1 MEALVARGVQLLVAL
16 VGAYLV
22 AFWFALIIWTFQDIQ
37 ARSRS
42 VMAQIF
48 STLVVVLFF
57 VPGVLIYLILRPN
70 ETLEEAY
77 QRSLE
82 EEYLLQDLDELP
94 VCPSC
99 RRYVRDDFVWC
110 PSCRFEIRKPCSEC
124 KQLVDRRWAACP
136 YCGAAQGPLVEV
148 PPEPSRLDRDPEVG
162 LPSATLTSLVK
173 QARERLGARWPRLLP
188 GDSERSRLSSASGTK
203 SFAIPFWRS
212 NEKPDASAAPPPWNP
227 ATRSDGNG
235 QESLSENWNPSSG
248 KRDGAEGD
256 RTEEFPAETRR
267 SQE

>member
-1 MEALVARGVQLLVAL
+1 MEAFLVRGVQLLIAL

-22 AFWFALIIWTFQDIQ
+22 ALWFALIVWTFQDIQ

-57 VPGVLIYLILRPN
+57 VPGVLIYLILRPS
-70 ETLEEAY
+70 ETLDEAY

-99 RRYVRDDFVWC
+99 RRYARDDFVWC
-110 PSCRFEIRKPCSEC
+110 PSCRYEIRQPCSEC
-124 KQLVDRRWAACP
+124 ERLVDRRWAACP
-136 YCGAAQGPLVEV
+136 YCGAAQFSPVEI
-148 PPEPSRLDRDPEVG
+148 PPESERLGRAMADGPTSTT
-162 LPSATLTSLVK
+162 LPDLVL
-173 QARERLGARWPRLLP
+173 QARARLGARWPRFLP
-188 GDSERSRLSSASGTK
+188 KEGDRSQFSSAPSSK
-203 SFAIPFWRS
+203 SFAFPFWRS
-212 NEKPDASAAPPPWNP
+212 NAKSDHSAEPPPWNP
-227 ATRSDGNG
+227 STRSDGHG
-235 QESLSENWNPSSG
+235 QESMSGSWNPSSDQNDDAG
-248 KRDGAEGD
+248 SD
-256 RTEEFPAETRR
+256 RTDELPAETRS